1 MRARSRGSNY
11 LQAEKNEPN
20 DNTEIQNSKM
30 LTGEAVSLTPSAALR
45 IIQVTQNFDTSSCFS
60 CARIA

>member
-45 IIQVTQNFDTSSCFS
+45 IIQVTQNF
-60 CARIA
+60 